1 MSVLSCLLWKMPC
14 GCLYWHIDTPFS
26 DTGGSSWMLD
36 GADWFYAEVCGICGW
51 SWMPSWRV
59 KFPCSWAMCFSTT
72 EKSRSCSSYSLRI
85 LRMCFGDT
93 LAAQIIARHD
103 SSTRLNSGQFPS
115 HPPLPQTAPCPQTG
129 PWRGTSGTSGTSG
142 ASGTSGTSSSNMALL
157 RPVQPLCLLPAS
169 VPPEAAHGEGK
180 SNKRVT
186 RVSNLDAPF
195 RTCFL
200 NFHVLCCS
208 TAPCTTAGQVEGRSP
223 LAFKAYLMHISRSFI
238 GLWLSEELQDSSG
251 PLKINLTSKS
261 ANSCPRSVNGL
272 ASAIILR
279 AS

>member
-1 MSVLSCLLWKMPC
+1 
-14 GCLYWHIDTPFS
+14 
-26 DTGGSSWMLD
+26 
-36 GADWFYAEVCGICGW
+36 
-51 SWMPSWRV
+51 
-59 KFPCSWAMCFSTT
+59 MCFSTT
-72 EKSRSCSSYSLRI
+72 EKRRSCSSYSLRI
-85 LRMCFGDT
+85 FRMCFGDT

-129 PWRGTSGTSGTSG
+129 PWRGTSGTSGTS
-142 ASGTSGTSSSNMALL
+142 SSNMALL
-157 RPVQPLCLLPAS
+157 RPVQPLRLLPAS

-186 RVSNLDAPF
+186 RGPWFGGSVFFVFSLRFVSNLDAPF

-223 LAFKAYLMHISRSFI
+223 LAFKA
-238 GLWLSEELQDSSG
+238 
-251 PLKINLTSKS
+251 
-261 ANSCPRSVNGL
+261 
-272 ASAIILR
+272 
-279 AS
+279 

>member
-1 MSVLSCLLWKMPC
+1 MCL
-14 GCLYWHIDTPFS
+14 G
-26 DTGGSSWMLD
+26 
-36 GADWFYAEVCGICGW
+36 E
-51 SWMPSWRV
+51 SWRY
-59 KFPCSWAMCFSTT
+59 PCSA
-72 EKSRSCSSYSLRI
+72 
-85 LRMCFGDT
+85 
-93 LAAQIIARHD
+93 IARHD

-115 HPPLPQTAPCPQTG
+115 QPPLPQTAPCPQTG
-129 PWRGTSGTSGTSG
+129 PWRGTSGR
-142 ASGTSGTSSSNMALL
+142 SGTSSSNMALL
-157 RPVQPLCLLPAS
+157 RPVQPLRLLPAS
-169 VPPEAAHGEGK
+169 VPPEAAHGKGK

-223 LAFKAYLMHISRSFI
+223 LAFKAYLMHFSRSFI
-238 GLWLSEELQDSSG
+238 GLWLSEELQDSNG
-251 PLKINLTSKS
+251 PLKIHLTSKS

-279 AS
+279 ASS